1 MVSCYG
7 TTCHA
12 TAYSFSEYHQL
23 RLTFSDGVT
32 RESNI
37 FTKKAFK
44 ANYKV
49 TIGKND
55 LLVEEGRGYPNPS
68 IYFLGLIVLNILLLT
83 AAFLAL
89 IILIL
94 KIGQARGWLIA
105 ALGIS
110 LGLTAS
116 GGLIN
121 LALPVTIVIEL
132 LLAVVYAF
140 KRKRPLLITMALT
153 ALANVITQYGLWAS
167 LNAFHD
173 QNVLELTIVL
183 EVIIWGVEALILYL
197 PQRKDISF
205 KEAALFS
212 LVLNVVSF
220 SLGLLL
226 PF

>member
-1 MVSCYG
+1 M
-7 TTCHA
+7 
-12 TAYSFSEYHQL
+12 AYSFSEYHQL

-37 FTKKAFK
+37 FTKKAFE

-94 KIGQARGWLIA
+94 KIGQSRGWLIA

-116 GGLIN
+116 GGLVN
-121 LALPVTIVIEL
+121 LALPMTIVIEL
-132 LLAVVYAF
+132 LLAVVYAL
-140 KRKRPLLITMALT
+140 KRKRPLLITIALT

-173 QNVLELTIVL
+173 QDVLELTIGL
-183 EVIIWGVEALILYL
+183 EIVIWGIEALILYL

-205 KEAALFS
+205 KEAALLS